1 MKKLRYITPA
11 ITCANYEIECLM
23 APPSKQ
29 DNTDPGLSDV
39 KERDLLDDEEAA
51 AADAASQT
59 NKYSLW

>member
-1 MKKLRYITPA
+1 MKKLRYITPT

-23 APPSKQ
+23 APPSMQ
-29 DNTDPGLSDV
+29 DNTDPSLSDA
-39 KERDLLDDEEAA
+39 KERDLFDEEAA